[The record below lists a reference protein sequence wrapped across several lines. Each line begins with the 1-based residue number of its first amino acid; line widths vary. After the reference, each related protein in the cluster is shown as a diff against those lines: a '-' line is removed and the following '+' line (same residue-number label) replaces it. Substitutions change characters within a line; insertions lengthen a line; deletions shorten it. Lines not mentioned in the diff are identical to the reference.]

1 MECVTTGFSA
11 TEVGLLLTA
20 IMGMVGLPVGLQFR
34 AMREDNKYL
43 RDLLSDQLEIARDQN
58 QISKA
63 TVETV
68 KTLRNSRR
76 T

>member
-1 MECVTTGFSA
+1 MECVTGFTA

-43 RDLLSDQLEIARDQN
+43 RDLLSDSLEVGREQN
-58 QISKA
+58 SNIR
-63 TVETV
+63 ETAESV
-68 KTLRNSRR
+68 KSLRNNRR
-76 T
+76 V

>member
-1 MECVTTGFSA
+1 MECVTGFSA

-43 RDLLSDQLEIARDQN
+43 RDLLSDQLEIGREQN
-58 QISKA
+58 SNLAA
-63 TVETV
+63 TAETV
-68 KTLRNSRR
+68 KSLRNNRR
-76 T
+76 S